1 MATPAYS
8 TQSYNPAKKRYA
20 GVTSSMTGVN
30 PRFNLPQNYGF
41 NELAGYEE
49 GRRTNFGL
57 DAEKTILDRR
67 NTLASSLA
75 DSGKRTFDMAM
86 PGIMENL
93 NSRGVY
99 NSSTAVAKSS
109 ADALKEIELE
119 NQGILRNY
127 DDAALSARLQGG
139 QDGLDS
145 ALDLRRG
152 KLEGDIAEQTA
163 GREEA
168 LARDLARKSSR
179 NQLTGSLIGAGGTL
193 LGAGLEKGG
202 FLTSLFGKGAA
213 AGGTGTVGAGTVGTA
228 GTTGTAGAAGA
239 GGIGLGGAAAIGG
252 AGIGAALLS
261 RAAEK
266 KGGTAAGIVAN
277 PIGYQL
283 NKAKELI
290 QNPKAVAQKV
300 SAKLGIGKKK
310 GADGNAIADT
320 ARTLQSYEAGLD
332 ELKGLR
338 DSGQIDDATY
348 QQEMMPILKEYHQ
361 LVNGSVSKGS
371 AWANAINPEWQRLQ
385 KKGFVKAANGQWVT
399 DSGGVLWDPT
409 RGWA

>member
-152 KLEGDIAEQTA
+152 KLEGDIAERTA

-168 LARDLARKSSR
+168 LARDLAKKSSR
-179 NQLTGSLIGAGGTL
+179 NQLTNSLIGVGGSLGSTL
-193 LGAGLEKGG
+193 LSAK
-202 FLTSLFGKGAA
+202 LFGGGAA
-213 AGGTGTVGAGTVGTA
+213 ASTGVAAGTAGAAGGAGTA
-228 GTTGTAGAAGA
+228 GTAGAAGA